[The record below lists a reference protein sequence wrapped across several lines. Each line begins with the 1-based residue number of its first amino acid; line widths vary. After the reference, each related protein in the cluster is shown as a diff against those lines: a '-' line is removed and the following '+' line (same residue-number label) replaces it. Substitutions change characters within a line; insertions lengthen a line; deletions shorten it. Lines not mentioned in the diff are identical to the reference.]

1 MADLLRAPASSP
13 APICAVTMPS
23 PVPRH
28 FGPGNRLYADVYDGA
43 AAPGLHVRLESRVCH
58 ELGSLGAL
66 GCALD
71 LPLRNRGAIRQR
83 PSSCRR
89 VAAEFT

>member
-23 PVPRH
+23 PV
-28 FGPGNRLYADVYDGA
+28 GPGNRLYADVYDGA

-71 LPLRNRGAIRQR
+71 LPLRTRGAIRQR
-83 PSSCRR
+83 PSSCRS